1 MRAYRLSELYDNVS
15 TNSLSRA
22 LLYENGDVLNL
33 HYGDIHLKYSGLLD
47 INKAELPFA
56 LKTDYKFKE
65 SSRME
70 TGDVIFAD
78 AAEDYEGIG
87 KAIEIGQTGATPSYA
102 GLHTIHLKRK
112 TDVLASGYMGYL
124 SQAYAFRRK
133 VWFIAQ
139 GAKVLGISSKEL
151 LKQSIVIP
159 NIAEQNTIV
168 SRLKAVDQK
177 INLLTKKKLALEAY
191 KKGLMQKIF
200 SQELRFKR
208 EDGTDYPDWANYCLH
223 ELYENIP
230 TNSLSREFLH
240 DHGDF
245 RNLHYG
251 DIHLKY
257 SGILNI
263 NTSDLPFALKTDY
276 KFKEGSQVETGDVIF
291 ADAAEDYNGIG
302 KAVEIGE
309 TDAIATYAGLHT
321 IHLKL
326 KTDKLTTGFMG
337 YFTQGYSFR
346 RKVWFIAQGAK
357 VLGIS
362 SKEILKQSILLPSL
376 EEQIPIVELFI
387 RIDLRL
393 KLVEEILE
401 NCKKQKKGLLQQM
414 FV

>member
-1 MRAYRLSELYDNVS
+1 MREHRLSELYDNVS

-22 LLYENGDVLNL
+22 LLYEDGDVLNL

-47 INKAELPFA
+47 ISKAQLPFA

-87 KAIEIGQTGATPSYA
+87 KAVEIGQTVDTPSYA

-159 NIAEQNTIV
+159 SIAEQNNII
-168 SRLKAVDQK
+168 SRLIAVDQK
-177 INLLTKKKLALEAY
+177 INLLTKKKEALETY

-208 EDGTDYPDWANYCLH
+208 EEGTDYPDWKQR
-223 ELYENIP
+223 
-230 TNSLSREFLH
+230 SL
-240 DHGDF
+240 
-245 RNLHYG
+245 G
-251 DIHLKY
+251 DIGDLKNGFAFRSDSYFEEGDYSIVTIKNVQNGKLVNGFNCIRKLPKKIKKHHLLKMGDLLISMTGNVGRVCLVNQNNLLLNQRVGLIILKDEMDKKLCY
-257 SGILNI
+257 YQLQQHTILNYFI
-263 NTSDLPFALKTDY
+263 SNG
-276 KFKEGSQVETGDVIF
+276 EGAAQPNISKDVILNTQLSF
-291 ADAAEDYNGIG
+291 PTDNEEKIKMINFFSRLDIYLD
-302 KAVEIGE
+302 KVE
-309 TDAIATYAGLHT
+309 Y
-321 IHLKL
+321 
-326 KTDKLTTGFMG
+326 
-337 YFTQGYSFR
+337 
-346 RKVWFIAQGAK
+346 
-357 VLGIS
+357 
-362 SKEILKQSILLPSL
+362 SL
-376 EEQIPIVELFI
+376 ESSE
-387 RIDLRL
+387 
-393 KLVEEILE
+393 KL
-401 NCKKQKKGLLQQM
+401 KKGLLQQM

>member
-1 MRAYRLSELYDNVS
+1 MREYRLSELYDNVS

-87 KAIEIGQTGATPSYA
+87 KAVEIGQTGDTPSYA
-102 GLHTIHLKRK
+102 GLHTIHLKRR
-112 TDVLASGYMGYL
+112 TDNLASGYMGYL

-159 NIAEQNTIV
+159 NITEQNTIV

-177 INLLTKKKLALEAY
+177 INLLTKKKEALETY

-208 EDGTDYPDWANYCLH
+208 EDGTNYPEWDMINLGDISSISIGEFVIKTKQSDDGQYPVYNGGQTPTGYYDDYNNEGNKIVISARGASAGFVNFQYERYWAGNSCYSVSLTEPTYNIRFFYH
-223 ELYENIP
+223 YLKAYQRRFTDYQQAANIP
-230 TNSLSREFLH
+230 SVSKKDVQLFQVKVPCGKEQNRIAEFFDLLDVSIENVERQLIAIH
-240 DHGDF
+240 
-245 RNLHYG
+245 NL
-251 DIHLKY
+251 
-257 SGILNI
+257 
-263 NTSDLPFALKTDY
+263 
-276 KFKEGSQVETGDVIF
+276 
-291 ADAAEDYNGIG
+291 
-302 KAVEIGE
+302 
-309 TDAIATYAGLHT
+309 
-321 IHLKL
+321 
-326 KTDKLTTGFMG
+326 
-337 YFTQGYSFR
+337 
-346 RKVWFIAQGAK
+346 
-357 VLGIS
+357 
-362 SKEILKQSILLPSL
+362 
-376 EEQIPIVELFI
+376 
-387 RIDLRL
+387 
-393 KLVEEILE
+393 
-401 NCKKQKKGLLQQM
+401 KKGLLQQM